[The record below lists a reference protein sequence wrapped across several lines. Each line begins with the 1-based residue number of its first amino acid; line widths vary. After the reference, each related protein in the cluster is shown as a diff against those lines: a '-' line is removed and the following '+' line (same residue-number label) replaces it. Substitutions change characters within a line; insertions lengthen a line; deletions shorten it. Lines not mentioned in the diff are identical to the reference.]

1 MANFILTECHVLVCK
16 LVAVENICV
25 ESLGSLDPMEDLETG
40 VDIIPFLIPNR
51 TRGYCVY
58 VFTCI
63 YTSEMCTAFGV
74 LKDVNISN
82 QYKRQIRIY
91 RKINTSLQ
99 YYTFWNFVYYLQS
112 YLHSYFQLFTTT
124 TWLIF
129 TPNITQSTFRMVL
142 YGIIWSPALR

>member
-1 MANFILTECHVLVCK
+1 MESGLKVHLGVYKYTLCVIVNFGK
-16 LVAVENICV
+16 
-25 ESLGSLDPMEDLETG
+25 S
-40 VDIIPFLIPNR
+40 F
-51 TRGYCVY
+51 VY
-58 VFTCI
+58 MY

-129 TPNITQSTFRMVL
+129 APNITQSTFRMVL